1 MGLTEI
7 NEKVFDSIAYVKV
20 GVVTATH
27 MLVPVNGVICVM
39 QVVSLLHVIVVEVYT
54 DVRFYGA
61 GHYVYVKT
69 VIFSFTRLTTLV
81 EAGVFNE
88 NDTVRGVVKNAEV
101 VDVRG
106 PEELIVPDVEDAV
119 CMFKQL
125 SF

>member
-7 NEKVFDSIAYVKV
+7 NEKVFDFIAYVKV
-20 GVVTATH
+20 GVVAATH

-61 GHYVYVKT
+61 RHYVYVKT
-69 VIFSFTRLTTLV
+69 VISSFTRLTTLV
-81 EAGVFNE
+81 ESGVFNE
-88 NDTVRGVVKNAEV
+88 NDTVRGVVENAEV
-101 VDVRG
+101 IDVRAT
-106 PEELIVPDVEDAV
+106 EAVIVPDVEDAV